1 MKKVLNMAKIE
12 DVKKAEKR
20 LAFHSGTENVFDLM
34 GPLRAAFQKQGM
46 DLPVGSMEPAD
57 TMQR

>member
-1 MKKVLNMAKIE
+1 MAKIE

-34 GPLRAAFQKQGM
+34 APLRAAFQKQGI
-46 DLPVGSMEPAD
+46 DLPVGPMEPTDA
-57 TMQR
+57 MQR